1 MKITLLV
8 ILFAAVQNIDNF
20 VVGAAYGLKNI
31 YIGVRSNLLI
41 GALSAA
47 ATGGA
52 A

>member
-31 YIGVRSNLLI
+31 YIGVRSNLLRFQQQQP
-41 GALSAA
+41 ARQC
-47 ATGGA
+47 
-52 A
+52 